1 MELVLTGKKIE
12 FSPSCAEVVND
23 TSYIE
28 DYNTFLLKFL
38 IILLLFLLNLLI
50 ILVLINFVL
59 RLLTKQHRNKFRL
72 IQSPV
77 LQFWAKQKF

>member
-59 RLLTKQHRNKFRL
+59 RLLTKHRYKFRL
-72 IQSPV
+72 FNRFSAI
-77 LQFWAKQKF
+77 LG

>member
-1 MELVLTGKKIE
+1 MIH
-12 FSPSCAEVVND
+12 

-50 ILVLINFVL
+50 LLVLINFVL
-59 RLLTKQHRNKFRL
+59 RLLKKQQRNKFRL
-72 IQSPV
+72 I
-77 LQFWAKQKF
+77 